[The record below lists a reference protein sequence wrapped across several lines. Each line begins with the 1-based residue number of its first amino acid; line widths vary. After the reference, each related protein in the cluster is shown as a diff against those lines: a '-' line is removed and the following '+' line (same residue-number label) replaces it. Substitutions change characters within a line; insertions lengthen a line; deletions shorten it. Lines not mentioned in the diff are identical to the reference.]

1 MPYITP
7 HPSSGLMMLTFNP
20 NKKPCDARA
29 VIIIIS
35 QMRNLR
41 NRELTLIKAAR
52 WEVLKPYCEAL
63 VIITFNKMN
72 VFQLLAR
79 YCVKHFVHMVTF
91 NSHNSLHYT

>member
-72 VFQLLAR
+72 VLSVIGQVL
-79 YCVKHFVHMVTF
+79 CETF
-91 NSHNSLHYT
+91 CTHGNI